1 MRRGGGLAPRA
12 LDLGLRRLLDRGS
25 ARPALRQSLHH
36 RRAHRAGGRACLAH
50 SRLAGRRRDQ
60 CAGRRNPP
68 AQESDERL
76 IMETKITIRL
86 LAGAVLTLTAT
97 AALAD
102 TAGPAPK
109 PPAHGP
115 AISGF
120 FSPFPFQGG
129 EAIYKGAVGAGAYP
143 ALARNEN
150 LETAAY
156 PVSIVLK
163 GQKAM
168 PFFGMQLN
176 DQQIADVVNYVRS
189 HFGNKYKDKVKPE
202 DVKLMR

>member
-1 MRRGGGLAPRA
+1 
-12 LDLGLRRLLDRGS
+12 
-25 ARPALRQSLHH
+25 
-36 RRAHRAGGRACLAH
+36 
-50 SRLAGRRRDQ
+50 
-60 CAGRRNPP
+60 
-68 AQESDERL
+68 
-76 IMETKITIRL
+76 METKMTIRL
-86 LAGAVLTLTAT
+86 LAGAVLALTAT
-97 AALAD
+97 AALDFGAVPARAD

-129 EAIYKGAVGAGAYP
+129 EAIYKGVCQGCHMPDAKGAVGAGAYP
-143 ALARNEN
+143 ALAKNEN

-176 DQQIADVVNYVRS
+176 DQQIADVVNYVRT
-189 HFGNKYKDKVKPE
+189 HFGNKYRDKVKPE
-202 DVKLMR
+202 DVKALR